1 MNAQRRRLATT
12 TNSNTTLNA
21 VSADN
26 LQIDLDETNATNM
39 HGLRY
44 CFSIE
49 PEVGEANANGFW
61 AVFCLPSGVIQN
73 SDLPNL
79 IGEMGDDSDWS
90 PYLWGLGC
98 WTASNQAPY
107 HGEFN
112 PGTSRNCQKGARVI
126 AYVIKEGISSGAVR
140 IIQTLTGF
148 TN

>member
-1 MNAQRRRLATT
+1 MNSQRRRISTT
-12 TNSNTTLNA
+12 TDSDALLNDISNNLN
-21 VSADN
+21 
-26 LQIDLDETNATNM
+26 IFLDETNVTNV

-61 AVFCLPSGVIQN
+61 CVFCIPAGIIQN
-73 SDLPNL
+73 NDLPVT
-79 IGEMGDDSDWS
+79 IGTLGDEAKWS
-90 PYLWGLGC
+90 PYLWGIGC

-112 PGTSRNCQKGARVI
+112 PQTSRNCQKGARI
-126 AYVIKEGISSGAVR
+126 MCYVVKEGISAGNVR
-140 IIQTLTGF
+140 IIQTLTAF

>member
-21 VSADN
+21 VSSDN

-112 PGTSRNCQKGARVI
+112 PSTSRNCQKGVRVI

>member
-1 MNAQRRRLATT
+1 MNAQRRRLSTT
-12 TNSNTTLNA
+12 TDSNSTLNSN
-21 VSADN
+21 SADRFT
-26 LQIDLDETNATNM
+26 LEFDETNATNV

-61 AVFCLPSGVIQN
+61 ALFCLPSGQPGIN
-73 SDLPNL
+73 TLPAT
-79 IGEMGDDSDWS
+79 IGTLGDDADWS

-112 PGTSRNCQKGARVI
+112 PSTSRNCQRNAQIV
-126 AYVIKEGISSGAVR
+126 AYVVKEGISAGAVR
-140 IIQTLTGF
+140 IIQTLTAF